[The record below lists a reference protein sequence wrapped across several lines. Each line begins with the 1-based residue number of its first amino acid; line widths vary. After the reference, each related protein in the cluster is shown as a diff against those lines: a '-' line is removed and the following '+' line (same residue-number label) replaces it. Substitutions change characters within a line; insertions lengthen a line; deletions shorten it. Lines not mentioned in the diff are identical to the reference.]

1 MVWLCFPG
9 MTSSLANH
17 RCTLS
22 DVFFYNILIFDV
34 PKYSH
39 IFHYIKDIRPA
50 IYFDNQKI
58 IAFKAAC
65 KVNSKRGLHIR
76 IDYHKNCS
84 HTSTKLTLVSVML
97 VWTSCYLVTC
107 PTSRVLHVRCQNNCI
122 FYNSTNTNSG
132 QQT

>member
-34 PKYSH
+34 PQYSH
-39 IFHYIKDIRPA
+39 IFHCFKDIRPA

-58 IAFKAAC
+58 IA
-65 KVNSKRGLHIR
+65 
-76 IDYHKNCS
+76 YH
-84 HTSTKLTLVSVML
+84 L
-97 VWTSCYLVTC
+97 
-107 PTSRVLHVRCQNNCI
+107 
-122 FYNSTNTNSG
+122 
-132 QQT
+132 